1 MTATSFE
8 VGGRL
13 YACSDGGVVVAMDYP
28 LCHFEI
34 RITATS
40 SADLIGLDADRLEFR
55 FRSAGDSVDVAC
67 SQIAVP
73 STWLA
78 VSRVSG
84 PALIKNARWCREH
97 YARIE
102 GPDQTMQLSQLA
114 GIHAHWTA
122 TVEAA
127 SIDRLVRGLGQLRST
142 LIRPMFI

>member
-1 MTATSFE
+1 M
-8 VGGRL
+8 
-13 YACSDGGVVVAMDYP
+13 VAMDYP

-34 RITATS
+34 SITATS

-102 GPDQTMQLSQLA
+102 
-114 GIHAHWTA
+114 
-122 TVEAA
+122 A
-127 SIDRLVRGLGQLRST
+127 SIE
-142 LIRPMFI
+142 